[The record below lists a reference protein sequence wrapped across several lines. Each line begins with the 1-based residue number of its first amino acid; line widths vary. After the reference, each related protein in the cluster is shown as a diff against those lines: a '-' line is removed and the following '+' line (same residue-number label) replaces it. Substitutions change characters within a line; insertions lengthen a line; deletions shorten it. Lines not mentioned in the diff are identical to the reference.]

1 MGRLILRK
9 TIIVSLIAV
18 LITAVFT
25 VAAMHYIIND
35 NTRQELREG
44 AAFILGLL
52 AEGRSLDELLS
63 SSAVEAGPLRLTLI
77 AGDGQVLF
85 DNRAVAQ
92 EMENH
97 LARREVQLA
106 LADGVGEGY
115 RLSKTLS
122 EVTFYHAVLWEDG
135 TVLRFAKTT
144 ESPIYTFYRL
154 VSLVGII
161 IVAAVVIAS
170 FFADG
175 MVKSIVTPI
184 NNLNLEEPLSNE
196 TYEELVPLLRRID
209 RQREV
214 IAQQLAEREHRQEEF
229 QTITEYMSEG
239 LLILDSEAHVVTVNP
254 SALYILKPDAGS
266 SRDYIGRSV
275 WQLTRDLSLQEAIQQ
290 GLGGEKSE
298 IVLAMEERR
307 YQVFVNPVFR
317 TEESEGVN
325 GLVLLF
331 WDITQKYAAEQMRK
345 EFSANVSHEL
355 KTPLTAISNYAELLK
370 NDMVKP
376 EDRQRFV
383 ERIYAETQRMI
394 ALVEDILKVS
404 RLDEKVELHP
414 KEDVDLL
421 ELARTV
427 ADLLEPL
434 AERGGVTIS
443 VTGESVSIYGDRA
456 ILFDM
461 LYNLCHNGIRYSRGP
476 GGQVEIRCRREG
488 ERAVLEVADNG
499 IGIPR
504 EHQPRIFERF
514 YRVDKSHAKRTGGTG
529 LGLAIVKHGAGY
541 HNGEIRLSSAEN
553 KGTTIT
559 LVFPM

>member
-1 MGRLILRK
+1 
-9 TIIVSLIAV
+9 
-18 LITAVFT
+18 
-25 VAAMHYIIND
+25 
-35 NTRQELREG
+35 
-44 AAFILGLL
+44 
-52 AEGRSLDELLS
+52 
-63 SSAVEAGPLRLTLI
+63 
-77 AGDGQVLF
+77 
-85 DNRAVAQ
+85 
-92 EMENH
+92 
-97 LARREVQLA
+97 
-106 LADGVGEGY
+106 
-115 RLSKTLS
+115 
-122 EVTFYHAVLWEDG
+122 
-135 TVLRFAKTT
+135 
-144 ESPIYTFYRL
+144 
-154 VSLVGII
+154 
-161 IVAAVVIAS
+161 
-170 FFADG
+170 
-175 MVKSIVTPI
+175 
-184 NNLNLEEPLSNE
+184 
-196 TYEELVPLLRRID
+196 
-209 RQREV
+209 
-214 IAQQLAEREHRQEEF
+214 
-229 QTITEYMSEG
+229 
-239 LLILDSEAHVVTVNP
+239 
-254 SALYILKPDAGS
+254 
-266 SRDYIGRSV
+266 
-275 WQLTRDLSLQEAIQQ
+275 
-290 GLGGEKSE
+290 
-298 IVLAMEERR
+298 MEERR

-476 GGQVEIRCRREG
+476 GVKWRFAAG
-488 ERAVLEVADNG
+488 ERG
-499 IGIPR
+499 
-504 EHQPRIFERF
+504 
-514 YRVDKSHAKRTGGTG
+514 TGG
-529 LGLAIVKHGAGY
+529 AGS
-541 HNGEIRLSSAEN
+541 GR
-553 KGTTIT
+553 
-559 LVFPM
+559 